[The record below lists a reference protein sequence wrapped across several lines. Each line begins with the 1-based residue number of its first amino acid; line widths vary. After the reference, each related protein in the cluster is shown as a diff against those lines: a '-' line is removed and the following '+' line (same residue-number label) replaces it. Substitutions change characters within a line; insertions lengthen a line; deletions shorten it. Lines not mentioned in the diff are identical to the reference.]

1 MIKTIVLYMAGTLM
15 RGQNYE
21 TRDTKE
27 RILEAAGEV
36 FVAHGFQSAT
46 VREICRKAGVNVAAI
61 NYHFRDKEG
70 LYLATLRYCREI
82 SFKKYP
88 VYPDVKESEPPEERL
103 RSFINSFVF
112 RVLEEGKASRFAKL
126 VAKEYVQPTNALDVL
141 VKETMRPAFTRLF
154 AIVRQLAGKGADDET
169 VRYCYMSIIGQ
180 FLFFLYAR
188 PVMKRLFKK
197 ASFRA
202 EEIAAIAEH
211 ITLFSLSAIRGLKG

>member
-1 MIKTIVLYMAGTLM
+1 MAIGG
-15 RGQNYE
+15 RNY
-21 TRDTKE
+21 TTQGTKE

-46 VREICRKAGVNVAAI
+46 VREICRKAGVNIAAV
-61 NYHFRDKEG
+61 NYHFRNKEN

-88 VYPDVKESEPPEERL
+88 VYPDMRESELPEERL
-103 RSFINSFVF
+103 RSFVHSFVF

-126 VAKEYVQPTNALDVL
+126 VAKEYVQPSKALDVL

-154 AIVRQLAGKGADDET
+154 AIVRQLAGKGPDDET
-169 VRYCYMSIIGQ
+169 VRYCCMSIVGQ

-188 PVMKRLFKK
+188 PVLKRLFGK
-197 ASFRA
+197 ASFKA

-211 ITLFSLSAIRGLKG
+211 ITLFSLHAIRGLKG